1 MVGTDAPGENFNF
14 KPSKMAK
21 NGFPRITPL
30 SQDLLHFVDLINN
43 GGWHLTKLKD
53 TRVWDKQKTI

>member
-30 SQDLLHFVDLINN
+30 SQDILHFVDLINN
-43 GGWHLTKLKD
+43 GGRHLTKLKD
-53 TRVWDKQKTI
+53 TRV